1 MYYYEMISDVQNDF
15 YFSEKNSFSLTDL
28 IKIEKCNY
36 SEKILDSNWRSE
48 FVETP
53 FLDLLDVQKVA
64 FDISLQELN
73 LMLKNGLFTLEEKN
87 YIKRVRHQGKNNKAA
102 QRLRNKNRQQNQAMK
117 RIIYELE
124 AEKNLLIQEKEHLI
138 QQLIGF
144 QQYFSQS

>member
-1 MYYYEMISDVQNDF
+1 MYYCEMISDVQNDF

>member
-1 MYYYEMISDVQNDF
+1 MISDVQNDF